1 MNGISRFF
9 CRAYQLVFRLLLP
22 VLPYREPKVYPGVN
36 ELEPLFQKLSPGA
49 VLLVTDGGLY
59 QAGLTQPL
67 ETLLRK
73 MNIPCVL
80 YSKVQPNPTVS
91 NVEEARELYV
101 KNGCEC
107 IVALGGGS
115 PMDCAKAVGA
125 RIAYPRK
132 SLAQL
137 KGLLRVMRKLPP
149 LIAIPTTAGTG
160 SEVTLAAV
168 ITDDHTRH
176 KYTINSFPL
185 IPRYAV
191 HDPELTRSLPP
202 SLTASTGMDA
212 LTHAVEAYIGR
223 STTKLTRARA
233 ITAVQLVFSS
243 LDAAFREGGNMKA
256 RADMLAASYA
266 AGVAFTRSYVGYVHA
281 VAHSLGGQYNLPH
294 GLTNAVLLPNV
305 LEKYGSA
312 IHPKLKKLALAAKV
326 AQPED
331 SPAKAAEKFIRAI
344 REMNAAMNIPRT
356 LPGIRRE
363 DIPLMARHAAREAN
377 PLYPVPVLMD
387 ARELEVFYKQI
398 MEEKPQ

>member
-1 MNGISRFF
+1 
-9 CRAYQLVFRLLLP
+9 
-22 VLPYREPKVYPGVN
+22 
-36 ELEPLFQKLSPGA
+36 
-49 VLLVTDGGLY
+49 
-59 QAGLTQPL
+59 
-67 ETLLRK
+67 
-73 MNIPCVL
+73 
-80 YSKVQPNPTVS
+80 
-91 NVEEARELYV
+91 
-101 KNGCEC
+101 
-107 IVALGGGS
+107 
-115 PMDCAKAVGA
+115 MD
-125 RIAYPRK
+125 
-132 SLAQL
+132 
-137 KGLLRVMRKLPP
+137 
-149 LIAIPTTAGTG
+149 PTTAGTG

-191 HDPELTRSLPP
+191 HDPALTRSLPP

-312 IHPKLKKLALAAKV
+312 IHPKLKRLALAAGV

-344 REMNAAMNIPRT
+344 REMNAAMNIPET

-387 ARELEVFYKQI
+387 ARELEVFYNQI
-398 MEEKPQ
+398 MEEEPQ